1 MDGTNGMRIFISH
14 AQQDADLAKELSRN
28 LEAQGFEVFDPAVE
42 VFPGDDWYQV
52 IGEGLAASQAMVV
65 LISPESA
72 RSDAVQGEIEYALGS
87 KRFEGRL
94 IPVEVEPT
102 KDVPW
107 ILRRF
112 RWVKVQ
118 NDPTEAGY
126 QVGRILKAAGEPK
139 IHAAAH

>member
-1 MDGTNGMRIFISH
+1 MRIFISH
-14 AQQDADLAKELSRN
+14 VQQDAGLAKELSRN
-28 LEAQGFEVFDPAVE
+28 LESQGFEVFDPAVE
-42 VFPGDDWYQV
+42 VLPGDDWYQV

-118 NDPTEAGY
+118 NDPAEAGY

-139 IHAAAH
+139 IHAVAH